1 MEPSRSDRSNEL
13 VVETVRD
20 GAVTGM
26 LDDLARL
33 RISVFREWPYLY
45 DGDVEYERAYLSAFA
60 EAPDCALVI
69 ARDGDRLV
77 GAATAMPMS
86 RADGVFRQP
95 FEAGGDALDRV
106 FYFGES
112 VLQPEYRGRGAGHRF
127 FDLREEHARSAG
139 ADMVTFCAVV
149 RRGDD
154 PRCVEGA
161 RSLEPFWDKRGY
173 APLPGYFTRVRWPE
187 LGGVG
192 DVENL
197 MRFWGR
203 AL

>member
-1 MEPSRSDRSNEL
+1 MEASRSDRSNDII
-13 VVETVRD
+13 VETVRN
-20 GAVTGM
+20 GAAAAL

-45 DGDVEYERAYLSAFA
+45 EGDVGYERAYLAAFA
-60 EAPDCALVI
+60 QAPDCALVV
-69 ARDGDRLV
+69 ARDGDQLV

-95 FEAGGDALDRV
+95 FEAGGDALDKV
-106 FYFGES
+106 YYFGES

-149 RRGDD
+149 RPQSD
-154 PRCVEGA
+154 PRRVAGV

-173 APLPGYFTRVRWPE
+173 APLPGYFTRVSWPE
-187 LGGVG
+187 VGAGG